1 MGCYTKTQL
10 LTIIWTL
17 KAIITVFLFKVGF
30 GMFDVGSDIVNGYN
44 ILSGQFKLLL
54 YFACV
59 TREEFDQL
67 PDISNLGY
75 LVIGLPWLPGLL
87 KILFIISSDTCWE
100 GLSWTGVIYQI
111 LGHCLFLFS
120 WPIVYVMT

>member
-1 MGCYTKTQL
+1 MGCFTKSQL
-10 LTIIWTL
+10 LTAIWTL
-17 KAIITVFLFKVGF
+17 KAIITVLLFKVGF

-44 ILSGQFKLLL
+44 MLSGQFKLLL
-54 YFACV
+54 YFACI

-67 PDISNLGY
+67 PDLSNLGY

-87 KILFIISSDTCWE
+87 KILFIISLDTSWE
-100 GLSWTGVIYQI
+100 GLGWHGVIYRI